1 MLCNRIDNTG
11 SDVAQIAVSMRLMLV
26 DGHVDDGEITR
37 LEAIADQLT
46 KTANELDDVA
56 TDIQYAQQVLRI
68 GRHRSPERHL
78 RDRMRGL
85 ELVCGRRE
93 RETASERE
101 LKAA

>member
-11 SDVAQIAVSMRLMLV
+11 SDVAQIAVGMRLILV
-26 DGHVDDGEITR
+26 DGHVDDSEMAR
-37 LEAIADQLT
+37 LEAMADQLT
-46 KTANELDDVA
+46 ETANELDDVA

-85 ELVCGRRE
+85 ELVRGQ